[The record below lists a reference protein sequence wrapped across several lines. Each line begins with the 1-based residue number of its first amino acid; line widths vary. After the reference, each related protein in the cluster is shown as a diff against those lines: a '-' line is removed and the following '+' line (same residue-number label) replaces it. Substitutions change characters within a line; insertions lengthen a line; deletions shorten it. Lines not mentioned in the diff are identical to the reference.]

1 MNQSL
6 SFNSFSIS
14 LNRPSQSNL
23 FRYLDIRPWF
33 FGNNFLF
40 LNFSWL
46 KLLWHILQGLATLA
60 WRFFFFFMYL
70 TGIVSSFNNSPEIH
84 HIYTRFKNLDREA
97 TNIRPIC
104 VTILKLST
112 SLSSLILS
120 ISFCSWCISFCN
132 SLAFLLNPSV
142 SISFCICKKKTVSC
156 WKYPTIRILYL
167 QLQELSTCVYFYM
180 ALDAFWWVC
189 PIFLNV
195 WMWVGRKNI
204 QNL

>member
-14 LNRPSQSNL
+14 LNQPSQSNW

-60 WRFFFFFMYL
+60 WRFFLFFFMYL

-120 ISFCSWCISFCN
+120 ISFCSWCISLCN
-132 SLAFLLNPSV
+132 SMAFLLNPSV
-142 SISFCICKKKTVSC
+142 SISSCICKKKTVSC

-167 QLQELSTCVYFYM
+167 TTTGAQHLCLFLYGLRCFLMSLSNISKR
-180 ALDAFWWVC
+180 LD
-189 PIFLNV
+189 
-195 WMWVGRKNI
+195 VGG
-204 QNL
+204 